1 MKNFIKTFLI
11 IILLLCN
18 GSFLFGQETRVE
30 LGDKYFDQFAYKK
43 AITLYEGIPDGK
55 KSWHVFANLGDSYYN
70 TSQPEMAIQYYK
82 EALKR
87 KTFSMERYRLKLAL
101 SMLSVN
107 NCKDVINELENEDK
121 MTLLVLGSYYGL
133 DLKSGNIPDDI
144 ELQICENNKKST
156 TEITLKNLDINSKY
170 SDFGGFFY
178 KDSIHN
184 SDKLYFA
191 SAREKVDQRKH
202 NKRLYKWN
210 EHPFLDFYEALV
222 TTDSLQIIAEDSS
235 KISSKIN
242 NAAHQA
248 SIAIT
253 KDGKYMYFSGG
264 EVTANGKLKYNKQ
277 GVSILKL
284 QRASLDENNKWT
296 ITDEDKKVMEYF
308 NLENYSIGSPALSP
322 DSKRLYFVSCAPFPE
337 AQGQTDIY
345 YSDITDNGFGPIV
358 NLGEK
363 INSPGREM
371 FPFVSK
377 DNILYFSSD
386 GVYDGEYRQG
396 LLDIYYY
403 DLNKDDKVKSM
414 GEPYN
419 SRKDDFAFF
428 VRSTPEDTTYSHQG
442 YFSSNRDTFVHLGD
456 TIYAKGDD
464 DIYSFSEK
472 RECVQTIQGTIAD
485 LKTGDYLDDA
495 IVELIDSEGMIKDT
509 LQVSATGS
517 FNIKVSC
524 NETFSLRGS
533 KARYEDNLQKIVAS
547 NTSKL
552 DNIQLKLEPYP
563 CEVKVE
569 PIEFKFSDS
578 IIQPNEGRKL
588 EPLIN
593 LLLANRDLR
602 IRIESHTDSIG
613 KIIDNLKLSQK
624 RANATKAYLISKEVN
639 ENQILSAI
647 GLGENCPLYTTS
659 YIRSLSTREERL
671 EAHNKNRRSIF
682 ILEDCEDYA
691 SDCNKNDQ

>member
-1 MKNFIKTFLI
+1 MKNYIKTLFI
-11 IILLLCN
+11 TILLLCN
-18 GSFLFGQETRVE
+18 GNFLFGQETRLE
-30 LGDKYFDQFAYKK
+30 LGDKYFDQYAFKK

-55 KSWHVFANLGDSYYN
+55 KNWRVFANLGDCYYN
-70 TSQPEMAIQYYK
+70 ISQPEMAIQYYK
-82 EALKR
+82 KALNK
-87 KTFSMERYRLKLAL
+87 KKFNVERYRLRLAL

-107 NCKDVINELENEDK
+107 NCKDVINELLSQDK
-121 MTLLVLGSYYGL
+121 MTLLVLGRYYGL
-133 DLKSGNIPDDI
+133 DLNSDDIPDDI
-144 ELQICENNKKST
+144 ELQICEGTKKPTSG
-156 TEITLKNLDINSKY
+156 ITLKNLDINSQY
-170 SDFGGFFY
+170 SDFGGFY
-178 KDSIHN
+178 YQDSKN
-184 SDKLYFA
+184 NNDKLYFA
-191 SAREKVDQRKH
+191 SAREKEDKRKH

-222 TTDSLQIIAEDSS
+222 TTDSLQIIADDSS
-235 KISSKIN
+235 KISSQIN

-248 SIAIT
+248 SMAIT
-253 KDGKYMYFSGG
+253 KDGKFMYFSGG
-264 EVTANGKLKYNKQ
+264 EVKPNGKLKYNKQ

-284 QRASLDENNKWT
+284 HRASLDENNKWT
-296 ITDEDKKVMEYF
+296 ITDEDKKIMEHF

-322 DSKRLYFVSCAPFPE
+322 DGKRLYFVSCAPFPE

-345 YSDITDNGFGPIV
+345 YSDITDAGFGPIV
-358 NLGEK
+358 NLGQK
-363 INSPGREM
+363 VNSPGREM
-371 FPFVSK
+371 FPFISK

-403 DLNKDDKVKSM
+403 DLNKKDKVKSM

-419 SRKDDFAFF
+419 SRKDDFAYF
-428 VRSTPEDTTYSHQG
+428 VRLTPEDSTYSSQG
-442 YFSSNRDTFVHLGD
+442 YFSSNRDTFIHLGD

-464 DIYSFSEK
+464 DIYSFNVK
-472 RECVQTIQGTIAD
+472 KECSQIIQGTIAD

-495 IVELIDSEGMIKDT
+495 IVELINSDGMIKDT
-509 LQVSATGS
+509 LQVSSNGS

-524 NETFSLRGS
+524 NESFSLRGS
-533 KARYEDNLQKIVAS
+533 KLRYEDDLHKIT
-547 NTSKL
+547 TSDGSRL
-552 DNIQLKLEPYP
+552 NNIQLKLKPYP
-563 CEVKVE
+563 CEIKVE
-569 PIEFKFSDS
+569 PIRFKFNDS
-578 IIQPNEGRKL
+578 LIQPNEGKKL

-613 KIIDNLKLSQK
+613 KNIDNLRLSQK
-624 RANATKAYLISKEVN
+624 RANATKDYLISKEVH
-639 ENQILSAI
+639 EGQILSAV

-682 ILEDCEDYA
+682 ILEDCEGYA
-691 SDCNKNDQ
+691 SDCNNNNP